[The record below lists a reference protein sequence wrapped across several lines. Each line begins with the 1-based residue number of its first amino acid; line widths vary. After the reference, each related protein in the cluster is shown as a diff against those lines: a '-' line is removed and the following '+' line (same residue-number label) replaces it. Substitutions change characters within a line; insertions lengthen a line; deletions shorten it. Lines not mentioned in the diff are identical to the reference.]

1 MGVEFILSG
10 AVGGLLIGMTGV
22 GGGSLMTPLLVSGFG
37 IPPATAIG
45 TDLIYAALTKAG
57 AVFCHH
63 RQRHVSWRTSGWLL
77 TGSLPGSLLT
87 LELLHRLAP
96 SHALDGW
103 LRHGLSVSLVLTA
116 LALWQ
121 GKRAHARPPSLTES
135 PPFQPWA
142 PVLGFLIGVLVTL
155 SSVGGGALGT
165 ALLLALYPSF
175 TFTRVVG
182 TELAH
187 AVPLTLIAGLGHW
200 HLGHVDPTLLISL
213 LAGSLPGLWL
223 GTRLHHH
230 LPESVARRGLTLL
243 LLGLAF
249 SLW

>member
-1 MGVEFILSG
+1 MGFEFVLSG
-10 AVGGLLIGMTGV
+10 AIGGLLIGMTGV

-57 AVFCHH
+57 AVVCHH
-63 RQRHVSWRTSGWLL
+63 RQRHVAWRTTAWLL
-77 TGSLPGSLLT
+77 AGSLPGSLLT
-87 LELLHRLAP
+87 LALLRHLTTLH
-96 SHALDGW
+96 SLDNW
-103 LRHGLSVSLVLTA
+103 LRHGLSLSLVLTA
-116 LALWQ
+116 MALWK
-121 GKRAHARPPSLTES
+121 KRSPSVHRASLPITTI
-135 PPFQPWA
+135 QPWA
-142 PVLGFLIGVLVTL
+142 PVLGFFIGVLVTL

-175 TFTRVVG
+175 SFARVVG

-200 HLGHVDPTLLISL
+200 NLGHVDTALLLSL

-223 GTRLHHH
+223 GTRLNRH
-230 LPESVARRGLTLL
+230 LPENIARRGLTLL
-243 LLGLAF
+243 LLCLSF